1 MENNNINQA
10 ILKEKFP
17 KYLESILDESMLDIF
32 DTFHH
37 YSSANEDFYME
48 SNIESTMNT
57 TGVSSSQIPQVSM
70 YTRFDDFEAGYEK
83 DSYDS
88 KILSTMHHEDN
99 KIKKVYLK
107 DLLKIDF
114 SFIKF
119 EEFHKNSLIS
129 PKKKFLNKA
138 NKSIIPKKKIFNQE
152 EEETFKFKSQNYK
165 ILILSNDY
173 NFNYKALEPYIKNCI
188 KYEDTSNDINLIDK
202 ETNKEIHLRKINFRD
217 SLHEKKLIGAI
228 EINDMVKRANILIQ
242 PRYNEFLGTMLTI
255 MKFFTFLKKLHD
267 RAVNKK
273 RQLENTMNNNSI
285 ESDEKENS
293 SKNKTSTKEEEK
305 KLIKKNNEIVTL
317 KNLNELFYSENEDE
331 VNQSESNL
339 SDKRENA
346 STRSNKNKSVIEDM
360 KRKIEE
366 MERQQKEHLHN
377 NLKEKMRN
385 LIFNEDDSVDYY
397 NNEDNSNEEGDPN
410 NDTINGGNTSMKRD
424 INTSAARFKRRNNIR
439 ISSQDNEPKE
449 PVKEFVPQHQT
460 KFAMGLKKYIQHQ
473 IEHKKKLQSA

>member
-1 MENNNINQA
+1 MENNNSYQA

-37 YSSANEDFYME
+37 YSSANEDFY
-48 SNIESTMNT
+48 IESKTESMMNT

-83 DSYDS
+83 ESNDS

-114 SFIKF
+114 SFVKF
-119 EEFHKNSLIS
+119 EEFNKNTLIS
-129 PKKKFLNKA
+129 PKKKLVNKT
-138 NKSIIPKKKIFNQE
+138 NKLIPPKKKIFNPE
-152 EEETFKFKSQNYK
+152 EEESFNFQSQNYK
-165 ILILSNDY
+165 ILILPNDY

-188 KYEDTSNDINLIDK
+188 KYEDTSNDINLIDND
-202 ETNKEIHLRKINFRD
+202 TNKEIHLRKINFRD
-217 SLHEKKLIGAI
+217 TLHEKKLIGTI
-228 EINDMVKRANILIQ
+228 EINDMVQRANALIQ
-242 PRYNEFLGTMLTI
+242 PRYNEFIGTMLTI

-267 RAVNKK
+267 RALNKK
-273 RQLENTMNNNSI
+273 RQLENTINNNTV
-285 ESDEKENS
+285 ESEDKENN

-317 KNLNELFYSENEDE
+317 KNLNHLFYSDNDDE
-331 VNQSESNL
+331 MNQSDNKN
-339 SDKRENA
+339 SDKGEEE
-346 STRSNKNKSVIEDM
+346 SKKSNINKLIIEDM
-360 KRKIEE
+360 KKKIEE
-366 MERQQKEHLHN
+366 MEKQQKEHLHN

-385 LIFNEDDSVDYY
+385 LIFNEDDSMEFY

-410 NDTINGGNTSMKRD
+410 NDTLNGGNTSMKRD

-449 PVKEFVPQHQT
+449 PVKEFIPQHQT
-460 KFAMGLKKYIQHQ
+460 KFAMNLKKYIQRQ
-473 IEHKKKLQSA
+473 LEQKKNKNI